1 MKHGKVEGRG
11 GRGVGEGKQR
21 RGRGWKVTGKEI
33 RKQSLLL
40 SGVKTLVKKDRHQ
53 PRKQEGKENG
63 GGSCFLSQWL
73 LLTDEPRHPFA
84 SRNRCKARFDMCS
97 MKTFS
102 LSLTECCRDASR
114 VGE

>member
-1 MKHGKVEGRG
+1 MKNGKVEGMG

-63 GGSCFLSQWL
+63 GSCFLSQWL
-73 LLTDEPRHPFA
+73 LLTELHRHQFA
-84 SRNRCKARFDMCS
+84 SRNCCKARFDMCS